1 MSLTHKKPGVNNP
14 GLGWWAT
21 ASSLTRALLFLLS
34 SCCMVFIVKIFLW
47 SMRLHE
53 LQPSYHI
60 PYNKMEET
68 KGKKNLITSF
78 SETSRQ
84 SPTTLYSYLI
94 GENLV
99 IWLYLVALET
109 DRLVC
114 QLWKYSIC
122 QLGHIA
128 YCNQSQMQTFT
139 PAIPW
144 L

>member
-1 MSLTHKKPGVNNP
+1 
-14 GLGWWAT
+14 
-21 ASSLTRALLFLLS
+21 
-34 SCCMVFIVKIFLW
+34 
-47 SMRLHE
+47 MRLHE

-60 PYNKMEET
+60 PYKMEET

-109 DRLVC
+109 DHYISGHN
-114 QLWKYSIC
+114 K
-122 QLGHIA
+122 LG
-128 YCNQSQMQTFT
+128 
-139 PAIPW
+139 
-144 L
+144 